1 MKFKKLIFIVI
12 LITLIFCNYSYAAE
26 LTADSPAAIVFNTN
40 TNQIIYEK
48 NAYTKMYPA
57 STTKIMTA
65 ILVIENCNLEDTTKV
80 QADAIILPS
89 GYTGA
94 NLQEGEILTINE
106 LLHLMLIESAN
117 DAANVLAEYVGG
129 SISEFANMMNDK
141 ATQIGCTN
149 THFVNSNGVHN
160 KDHYT
165 TAYDLCLIANY
176 AMKND
181 IFRQIVS
188 TTVYTVPATNK
199 YNERI
204 LRNTNKLLHETN
216 EKTNTNNIYYYEFAT
231 GIKTGYTTF
240 ANNCLVASAKKD
252 DVEFIIVLLG
262 SRPFE
267 TDFNSQRYLDAKN
280 LFITAFD
287 NYTLSTVKHS
297 GDIITT
303 VEMPNVNFIKRNLN
317 LVLESDL
324 EILIN
329 NKDLESELEYETTLY
344 TDKLQ
349 DPIFKGD
356 ILGTVTYSYNG
367 INYTRNL
374 LAEND
379 VITAEQIHLYLQI
392 IIVVFVIL
400 LITIVVIKIK
410 KHRK

>member
-1 MKFKKLIFIVI
+1 
-12 LITLIFCNYSYAAE
+12 
-26 LTADSPAAIVFNTN
+26 
-40 TNQIIYEK
+40 
-48 NAYTKMYPA
+48 
-57 STTKIMTA
+57 
-65 ILVIENCNLEDTTKV
+65 
-80 QADAIILPS
+80 
-89 GYTGA
+89 
-94 NLQEGEILTINE
+94 
-106 LLHLMLIESAN
+106 
-117 DAANVLAEYVGG
+117 
-129 SISEFANMMNDK
+129 
-141 ATQIGCTN
+141 
-149 THFVNSNGVHN
+149 
-160 KDHYT
+160 
-165 TAYDLCLIANY
+165 
-176 AMKND
+176 MKND

-188 TTVYTVPATNK
+188 TAVYTVPATNK

-262 SRPFE
+262 SKQFE
-267 TDFNSQRYLDAKN
+267 TDFDSQRYSDAKN

-287 NYTLSTVKHS
+287 NYTLSTVKQS

-400 LITIVVIKIK
+400 LITIVIIKIK
-410 KHRK
+410 KHKK

>member
-1 MKFKKLIFIVI
+1 MNFKKLIFIVI
-12 LITLIFCNYSYAAE
+12 LLINLMFYNYSYAAE

-80 QADAIILPS
+80 KADAIFLPS

-94 NLQEGEILTINE
+94 NLQEGEILTIND

-141 ATQIGCTN
+141 AIQIGCTN
-149 THFVNSNGVHN
+149 THFVNPNGVHN

-181 IFRQIVS
+181 VFRQIVS
-188 TTVYTVPATNK
+188 TTSYTVPATNK

-204 LRNTNKLLHETN
+204 SINTNKLLHKTN

-262 SRPFE
+262 SKPFE
-267 TDFNSQRYLDAKN
+267 TDFDSQRYSDAKN
-280 LFITAFD
+280 LFMTAFD
-287 NYTLSTVKHS
+287 NYTLSTIKKS
-297 GDIITT
+297 GDVITT
-303 VEMPNVNFIKRNLN
+303 VEIPNRHFMKKDLD

-329 NKDLESELEYETTLY
+329 NKDLKSELKYETTLY

-349 DPIFKGD
+349 DSIFKGD

-367 INYTRNL
+367 TNYTRNL
-374 LAEND
+374 LAAND
-379 VITAEQIHLYLQI
+379 VITANQLQI
-392 IIVVFVIL
+392 VIVVLVIL
-400 LITIVVIKIK
+400 LISIVVIKIK
-410 KHRK
+410 KHKK